1 MLWPQGDFQE
11 EDLLCSASCRVC
23 KVCVV
28 KLFRNFGCRVVLS
41 TYYGIDNL
49 LLIKVISFKV
59 RLLERSIFNDKKP
72 WAFHM
77 PGDFAGVKV
86 TTSVFTRASIF
97 SPPDNAGLADARRRD
112 DGRWCARTRTLEW
125 REGRDARFTIVAFNA
140 SDATRCSLIIMD
152 RIACQ
157 LPTYS
162 ADLCIVRKCRTS
174 NKMPFKENH
183 VKKRWGFVSVV
194 NVGETSRVE
203 RYRWFLDASCL
214 ELHSYMSHSPAP
226 FLSRDDNPSSGM
238 RCIIKPAI
246 QWQGNIRLR
255 VTYLKFYSN
264 EGQNQRS
271 SCSRQ
276 CETGILP
283 TNQPGC
289 SLALCILQ

>member
-1 MLWPQGDFQE
+1 
-11 EDLLCSASCRVC
+11 
-23 KVCVV
+23 
-28 KLFRNFGCRVVLS
+28 
-41 TYYGIDNL
+41 
-49 LLIKVISFKV
+49 
-59 RLLERSIFNDKKP
+59 
-72 WAFHM
+72 M

-97 SPPDNAGLADARRRD
+97 SPRITQDWPTPGGETTDGGAHARARSSGEKEEMRD
-112 DGRWCARTRTLEW
+112 
-125 REGRDARFTIVAFNA
+125 VAFNA

-271 SCSRQ
+271 SCSRHYF
-276 CETGILP
+276 
-283 TNQPGC
+283 
-289 SLALCILQ
+289 SV